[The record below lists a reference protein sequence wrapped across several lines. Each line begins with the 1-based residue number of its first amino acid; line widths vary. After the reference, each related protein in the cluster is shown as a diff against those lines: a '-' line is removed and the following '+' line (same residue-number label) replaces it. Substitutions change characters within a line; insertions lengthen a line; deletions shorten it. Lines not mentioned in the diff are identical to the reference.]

1 MNFANP
7 HILYLLAAVPLI
19 ALLYLLARYARRR
32 KLQRFGRPDTIAHLM
47 PNASR
52 YMPGIKML
60 LALTA
65 LALLIVAASRPY
77 VKTDRNVKRDTEE
90 TTVEGIEVMVCFDVS
105 NSMLASSTGALN
117 GTNRLQ
123 RAKFI
128 LEKALDDMTELA
140 S

>member
-32 KLQRFGRPDTIAHLM
+32 KLRRFGRPEVIAGLM

-52 YMPGIKML
+52 YMPGIKMI

-65 LALLIVAASRPY
+65 LALLIVAAARPY
-77 VKTDRNVKRDTEE
+77 VKTDKT
-90 TTVEGIEVMVCFDVS
+90 
-105 NSMLASSTGALN
+105 SSATP
-117 GTNRLQ
+117 RIV
-123 RAKFI
+123 R
-128 LEKALDDMTELA
+128 
-140 S
+140 